1 MSGVETL
8 CPIKI
13 RKTFKEQYF
22 SEERE
27 LERER
32 EREKR
37 GSSKSSMIKHIAVT
51 YAV

>member
-22 SEERE
+22 SKERE
-27 LERER
+27 LYGRER
-32 EREKR
+32 DEEVA
-37 GSSKSSMIKHIAVT
+37 SLL
-51 YAV
+51 